1 VDNKKELNV
10 LLIEDNPGDARLIKE
25 YLKDNKNYSF
35 NLIWIPSLTILNENV
50 NVLPDLILLD
60 LNFPESRGIETFDFV
75 HSIFPD
81 IPVIVQTGLDDEQI
95 GQAAMSK
102 GAQDYLVK
110 GNFDGSLLSKAIIY
124 SIERDNLVKKI
135 QDQKFVLKYNEELQA
150 LNKTKDKLFAI
161 IAHDLKT
168 PFQAIQSYSEILNND
183 LAEMSIEDIK
193 DSFSII
199 FEYSKNTLI
208 LLENLL
214 EWAKL
219 QTNRIIFDLKKF
231 DLHFTLIK
239 AFDLYSFMAKNK
251 EIEFTYN
258 CPENTYV
265 IADENII
272 YSVIRNLIS
281 NSLKFTGQSGKVSIS
296 IFPIDSTLKV
306 VVSDNGIG
314 ITDEQYS
321 KIFDADAIESSRGT
335 MGERGTGLGL
345 VLCRDLL
352 QKINIPLIIDTKL
365 GKGTTVSFSV
375 PAFNQEQAE

>member
-1 VDNKKELNV
+1 
-10 LLIEDNPGDARLIKE
+10 
-25 YLKDNKNYSF
+25 
-35 NLIWIPSLTILNENV
+35 
-50 NVLPDLILLD
+50 
-60 LNFPESRGIETFDFV
+60 
-75 HSIFPD
+75 
-81 IPVIVQTGLDDEQI
+81 
-95 GQAAMSK
+95 
-102 GAQDYLVK
+102 
-110 GNFDGSLLSKAIIY
+110 
-124 SIERDNLVKKI
+124 
-135 QDQKFVLKYNEELQA
+135 
-150 LNKTKDKLFAI
+150 
-161 IAHDLKT
+161 
-168 PFQAIQSYSEILNND
+168 
-183 LAEMSIEDIK
+183 MSIEDIK